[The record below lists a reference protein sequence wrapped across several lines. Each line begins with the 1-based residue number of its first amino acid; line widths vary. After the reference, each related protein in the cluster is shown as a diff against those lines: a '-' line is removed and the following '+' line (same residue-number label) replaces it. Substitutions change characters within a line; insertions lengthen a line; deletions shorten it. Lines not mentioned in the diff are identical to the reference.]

1 MQKTTSN
8 KLISSV
14 MLCGMVL
21 SFGLSANGVNHS
33 AKAVADSVTEV
44 PSTTVPGLNDL
55 EYGPFTFPKSK
66 IYPGYQ
72 MKKDG
77 HYLPGMV
84 MNTSNQIG
92 TFGITSKNLTNAI
105 SLDGTSDGTYYIFD
119 KNGNSYV
126 VNKDPLGV
134 SNMSGDS
141 AIYGGYNSDYES
153 VTSKTVDG
161 ITFNNLMEYKITKQA
176 NNGLM
181 LTAKCRVDNNNI
193 EKTPILDNAD
203 KEGVYID
210 LNKPGNSYSV
220 DKNGD
225 VTLTTDGKTYHF
237 TKNLVTHKAA
247 DNTTETTKPVDK
259 SNSHYLDYGV
269 NTVSNIKSIIVNGK
283 AYTPGTS
290 ESNCP
295 TIEIPKSGS
304 VDIKL
309 ICDYDIHKNPQELLQ
324 DDVATAIKNVGG
336 VYISAKLQNALGSC
350 FNQTLVNT
358 PSGTVTVDLGKV
370 DVNKLGSITSFFTSS
385 GTALDAKA
393 PAYPK
398 TSVVKFK
405 QIEAVSSSSSSKA
418 VSSSKSSS
426 SSVKSSSSSIKKVVS
441 SSSSVAKLSSVVKS
455 SSIKSSS
462 VKKSSS
468 SVKSSSSI
476 KKLSSSK
483 LVSSSSLKSSSS
495 SVKSSSSS
503 KESSSKLSS
512 SSKVSS
518 SSVKIVPS
526 SKVSSSSIK
535 SSEVS
540 SKPESSSRI
549 ESSSVISSSKAENQV
564 KPTAQSS
571 VTPSTPSTST
581 VTTTNTTTTTDTTYS
596 PQKAAMLAKTN
607 ATKNHAGILT
617 AIGSLI
623 AMITLTFSNLKKK
636 FKN

>member
-237 TKNLVTHKAA
+237 TKNLVTHKVA

-304 VDIKL
+304 VDVKL
-309 ICDYDIHKNPQELLQ
+309 ICDYDIHKNQEESMKE
-324 DDVATAIKNVGG
+324 DVATAIKNVGG

-350 FNQTLVNT
+350 SNQTLVNT

-418 VSSSKSSS
+418 VSSSKPSS
-426 SSVKSSSSSIKKVVS
+426 SSVKSSSSSIKKVVP
-441 SSSSVAKLSSVVKS
+441 SSSSVAKSSSVVKNS
-455 SSIKSSS
+455 SVKSSS
-462 VKKSSS
+462 VTKSSS

-476 KKLSSSK
+476 KKSSSSK
-483 LVSSSSLKSSSS
+483 LV
-495 SVKSSSSS
+495 
-503 KESSSKLSS
+503 SSSKLSS

-518 SSVKIVPS
+518 SSVKVVPS

-540 SKPESSSRI
+540 SKPESSSRV
-549 ESSSVISSSKAENQV
+549 ESSSVISSSKAENQI

-571 VTPSTPSTST
+571 VTPSTPSAST

-623 AMITLTFSNLKKK
+623 AIITLTFSNLKKK